1 MRNRNDCHRITSK
14 LVKAHGAIAV
24 EDLRIRTMARSAKG
38 TPGEPG
44 NNIAAKSDRNR
55 SKLEKTWGI
64 ISQLRYK
71 TAWARI
77 KLAEVNP
84 RNASR
89 TRSRGGKVAKK
100 TTEAYRTFRC
110 GSCGLTLDRDHKAVL
125 NMLTQAIGPEAQG
138 GNAPAAQKGREQQI

>member
-1 MRNRNDCHRITSK
+1 
-14 LVKAHGAIAV
+14 
-24 EDLRIRTMARSAKG
+24 MARSAKG

-55 SKLEKTWGI
+55 SILEKTWGII

-89 TRSRGGKVAKK
+89 TCSRCGKVAKK
-100 TTEAYRTFRC
+100 PTEAYRTFRC
-110 GSCGLTLDRDHKAVL
+110 GSCGLALDRDHKAVL
-125 NMLTQAIGPEAQG
+125 KILTQAFGPEAQG
-138 GNAPAAQKGREQQI
+138 GNAPAAPKRREQQL